1 MNDQP
6 DALCK
11 RRPWTLTRALIVGF
25 GLILLVAVGVVLAFS
40 LSSGLATTRD
50 LISER
55 AVVMVSSIRL
65 QTREYL
71 APARNQ
77 AESVAALIEART
89 LDPDNRISV
98 VTALRH
104 SLAAAPQLETT
115 YYVPADL
122 RNVIEVNRDAA
133 GAKVQDWREFDV
145 AQDAIRELA
154 QAETGFWAD
163 VVYSET
169 ANRTVLNYRRPI
181 THNGK
186 FVGAVVTAVATAELS
201 MYLRELVA
209 GQPVTAF
216 ILVGEHSVLAHTD
229 ADQWQVALSES
240 APMPDLSEAGDPVLA
255 QLWSGEERELRGF
268 EKYPDHR
275 GVRLKVDGDEHALFF
290 QQAKDQGDTTWV
302 YGVHTRAHTVLAA
315 FKRLLIAGISGLVV
329 LALAMVG
336 VFLLGRRLSRPVLT
350 LARAA
355 TDVSARGPHS
365 IEALPGSRISEI
377 DQASR
382 AFDAMVSGLRER
394 EQMRD
399 TLGRYVPS
407 GLVDQLI
414 GEGGVLGPQTR
425 ETTTLF
431 TDIVGFSS
439 VSESMSPTELIEML
453 NEYFAVVAEPIE
465 AHGGVIHQFQGDAI
479 LATFNSPTALIGHQ
493 AHAVRA
499 ALEIQSVVLS
509 RRFGGGVELATR
521 IGINTGEAV
530 CGTVGSDSRLG
541 FTVHGDE
548 VKLAARV
555 EQMNKSLG
563 TRVLVAE
570 ATVRAVHEEFE
581 FMRVGVMP
589 VRGRQA
595 DVVVYTVQG
604 PHNESERPS
613 LQSAS

>member
-1 MNDQP
+1 VALVNDQP

-89 LDPDNRISV
+89 LDPDDRISV

-133 GAKVQDWREFDV
+133 GAKVQDWGEFHV

-209 GQPVTAF
+209 GQPVTSFHPGWRTFGAGAYRRRPMAGCVVR
-216 ILVGEHSVLAHTD
+216 IRAD
-229 ADQWQVALSES
+229 ARL
-240 APMPDLSEAGDPVLA
+240 
-255 QLWSGEERELRGF
+255 ER
-268 EKYPDHR
+268 
-275 GVRLKVDGDEHALFF
+275 
-290 QQAKDQGDTTWV
+290 
-302 YGVHTRAHTVLAA
+302 
-315 FKRLLIAGISGLVV
+315 
-329 LALAMVG
+329 
-336 VFLLGRRLSRPVLT
+336 GRRPP
-350 LARAA
+350 A
-355 TDVSARGPHS
+355 G
-365 IEALPGSRISEI
+365 
-377 DQASR
+377 
-382 AFDAMVSGLRER
+382 
-394 EQMRD
+394 
-399 TLGRYVPS
+399 
-407 GLVDQLI
+407 
-414 GEGGVLGPQTR
+414 
-425 ETTTLF
+425 
-431 TDIVGFSS
+431 
-439 VSESMSPTELIEML
+439 
-453 NEYFAVVAEPIE
+453 
-465 AHGGVIHQFQGDAI
+465 
-479 LATFNSPTALIGHQ
+479 
-493 AHAVRA
+493 
-499 ALEIQSVVLS
+499 
-509 RRFGGGVELATR
+509 
-521 IGINTGEAV
+521 
-530 CGTVGSDSRLG
+530 
-541 FTVHGDE
+541 
-548 VKLAARV
+548 
-555 EQMNKSLG
+555 
-563 TRVLVAE
+563 
-570 ATVRAVHEEFE
+570 ATVEW
-581 FMRVGVMP
+581 
-589 VRGRQA
+589 
-595 DVVVYTVQG
+595 
-604 PHNESERPS
+604 
-613 LQSAS
+613 